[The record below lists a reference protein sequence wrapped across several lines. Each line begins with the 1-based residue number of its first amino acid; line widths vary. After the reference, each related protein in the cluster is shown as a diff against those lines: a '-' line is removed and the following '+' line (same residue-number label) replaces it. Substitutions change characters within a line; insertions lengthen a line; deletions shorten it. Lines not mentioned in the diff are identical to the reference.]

1 MLQRR
6 TVLKFLVLVSLAG
19 LPVGSRPAQ
28 ADDGGHDD
36 GHSGDGHDDGHD
48 NSHDDGHDDG
58 HSHDDKGGDDG
69 GDNGGDGGKGH
80 NPKGLNQDEALHE
93 LQKGRIIPLE
103 KALRIVDGRM
113 PGKVID
119 VSLTRQFGR
128 PQYRIKV
135 RRTNGA
141 ISTIRLDART
151 GGFVGIFG
159 F

>member
-6 TVLKFLVLVSLAG
+6 TVLKFLVLASLAG
-19 LPVGSRPAQ
+19 LPVGSRLAR
-28 ADDGGHDD
+28 ADDD
-36 GHSGDGHDDGHD
+36 GHTSDGHDDGHT
-48 NSHDDGHDDG
+48 SDGHDDG

-135 RRTNGA
+135 RRANGA